1 MAQDIDNT
9 YSPSAVSLPWGA
21 KLLEMIP
28 SIGRSRKDFAA
39 LASNDS
45 SDISG
50 YLVSASLLALIIVAC
65 TMFWMTSLLIF
76 KLVGPRRLCECGF
89 RLGLAGNAFE
99 KPVDLRKTQ
108 PLADAL
114 ALDNGKVAKEKC
126 EPQFDI
132 GIPTQST
139 DLSESDIQTFDHN
152 RQMTCLKEALRV
164 ERRVKRIRITALL
177 FGTILIVSSVLF
189 DYFGLSEVRDAVRTS
204 KSGADKV
211 GSLALQSGGLTT
223 DMLGFATSATETS
236 NLVLKDLKK
245 ICPNANANGGSVIL
259 SNGATV
265 DVQLLIDNLALSITN
280 LDDFSTRSLGDLQ
293 QALTKFNDMAADSE
307 DKMEVHT
314 FLYWTGIV
322 SIVLFDLIAIVFMV
336 GVIQA
341 WRERS
346 PVTFEILLSWMF
358 LPFFSVL
365 IIATAFA
372 SSTLGIGAMINADFC
387 SGGGGSTVSTGTEVE
402 NILSEIGYDRDGSFY
417 KTSSYFS
424 NGCTSESPT
433 KFADELESGI
443 STLISSSTTFRSNL
457 QNYEL
462 PLIDQAC
469 GQAQGTFSST
479 LDTLRTLD
487 VTLPLMNAKL
497 SAVKSSLECSRIQP
511 IYSKSVDDAVC
522 VQGMNGLSWMMITL
536 AVMSLSG
543 LIMITFRAG
552 FYQVIQ
558 YADIEEEEDF
568 SNVKNI
574 EMSGCEDNFLDE
586 NCSSFDDVSFNEPRD
601 NDVMYDVD
609 IEEGDDRS
617 EGSAVSEGN
626 DLLIDFS
633 SPQNPAFRAK
643 IM

>member
-21 KLLEMIP
+21 NLLEMIP

-65 TMFWMTSLLIF
+65 TMFWMMSLLIF

-99 KPVDLRKTQ
+99 KPVDLTKTQ

-139 DLSESDIQTFDHN
+139 DLSESDIQTFDYN

-164 ERRVKRIRITALL
+164 ERRVKRIRITALI

-211 GSLALQSGGLTT
+211 ESLALQSGGLTT

-236 NLVLKDLKK
+236 NLVLKDLEK

-265 DVQLLIDNLALSITN
+265 DVQLLIDNFALSITN

-307 DKMEVHT
+307 DKMEIHT

-322 SIVLFDLIAIVFMV
+322 TIVLFDLITIVFMV

-372 SSTLGIGAMINADFC
+372 SSALGIGAMINA
-387 SGGGGSTVSTGTEVE
+387 GTEVE

-443 STLISSSTTFRSNL
+443 STLLASSTTFRSNL

-479 LDTLRTLD
+479 LDILRTLD

-536 AVMSLSG
+536 AVMAFSG

-558 YADIEEEEDF
+558 YADIEEEQDF

-574 EMSGCEDNFLDE
+574 EMSGGGDDFLDE
-586 NCSSFDDVSFNEPRD
+586 NCSSFDDVSFDEPCD

-609 IEEGDDRS
+609 IEGGDDCS

-626 DLLIDFS
+626 DLMIDFS

-643 IM
+643 IT